1 MSCRWGWFARWL
13 HMGAGFPRSKGP
25 PGLTW
30 GSPWPSGPVQAL
42 LYQCPSFLLPGAL
55 LPPWQTRPLA
65 EVSAV
70 SEGESLWPARGN
82 SLSCKDAWKTSI

>member
-70 SEGESLWPARGN
+70 SEGESLWPAWGN